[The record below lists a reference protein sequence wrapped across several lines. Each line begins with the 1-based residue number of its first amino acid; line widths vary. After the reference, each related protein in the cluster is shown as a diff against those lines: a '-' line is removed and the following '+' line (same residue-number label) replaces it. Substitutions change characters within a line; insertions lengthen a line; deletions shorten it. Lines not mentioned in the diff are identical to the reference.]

1 MTFEEL
7 INLIDPHFLD
17 GKRFKL
23 MRHQFQDDIKILKS
37 NGFTES
43 EINSHEFSSLTTSQK
58 LASIRTDHFLAEI
71 SCAEQGKPQ
80 LDDTDIVFAFAAT
93 QGGSAEFIGVFYVTE
108 KIDKE
113 RFFRKYRRYLTEPN
127 ALVKER
133 LAVEKY
139 VTKLGYSKRPKSG
152 NFFYKLKRVKHPLN
166 KEFKNRVIVQW
177 VNPIAWVQNKLTQEV
192 LQIRAAG
199 FVRDFPGYYDFYLS
213 FAELKAIVESPEGNL
228 EWENKL
234 SAISGI
240 YLILDTKTGAQYIGS
255 AYGEGGL
262 WGRWQCYSNTKH
274 GGNYG
279 LKQLVGND
287 ESYAVNFQFSILRV
301 MDKNSSKLEVI
312 QTEAMLKL
320 QLGTRVHGLNHN

>member
-37 NGFTES
+37 QGFAES
-43 EINSHEFSSLTTSQK
+43 EINSQEFSSLTTNQK
-58 LASIRTDHFLAEI
+58 LASIRTENVLAEI
-71 SCAEQGKPQ
+71 SCAEQGRDQ
-80 LDDTDIVFAFAAT
+80 LKDTDLVFAFAAT
-93 QGGSAEFIGVFYVTE
+93 KGGSAEFIGVFHVLG
-108 KIDKE
+108 KVDKE
-113 RFFRKYRRYLTEPN
+113 HFFCKYMLNLTMSH
-127 ALVKER
+127 ALIKDR
-133 LAVEKY
+133 WAVEKY
-139 VTKLGYSKRPKSG
+139 VTKLGYSKQPKSG
-152 NFFYKLKRVKHPLN
+152 NFFYELERVNHPLN
-166 KEFKNRVIVQW
+166 DEFKNRVIVKW
-177 VNPIAWVQNKLTQEV
+177 ISPIAWVQNTLTQEV

-213 FAELKAIVESPEGNL
+213 FSELKAIVESPEGNL
-228 EWENKL
+228 EWKNKL

-240 YLILDTKTGAQYIGS
+240 YLILDTKTGNQYIGS
-255 AYGEGGL
+255 AYGEGGV
-262 WGRWQCYSNTKH
+262 WGRWQCYSNTQH

-301 MDKNSSKLEVI
+301 MDKNSSKLDVI
-312 QTEAMLKL
+312 QAEAMLKL

>member
-43 EINSHEFSSLTTSQK
+43 EINSLEFSSLTTNQK
-58 LASIRTDHFLAEI
+58 LASIRTDHMLAEI

-80 LDDTDIVFAFAAT
+80 LDDTDLVFAFAAT
-93 QGGSAEFIGVFYVTE
+93 QGGSAEFIGVFSVRGTLNQ
-108 KIDKE
+108 KD
-113 RFFRKYRRYLTEPN
+113 FFRKYTSYLTN
-127 ALVKER
+127 SHALIEDRWAVK
-133 LAVEKY
+133 KY
-139 VTKLGYSKRPKSG
+139 VTKLGYSKWPKSG
-152 NFFYKLKRVKHPLN
+152 NFFYKLESVDHPLN

-213 FAELKAIVESPEGNL
+213 FAELKAIVESPEGNW
-228 EWENKL
+228 EWKNKL

-255 AYGEGGL
+255 AYGEGGV
-262 WGRWQCYSNTKH
+262 WGRWQCYSKTQH

-301 MDKNSSKLEVI
+301 MDKNSSKFEVI